1 MNPETGAECSDGEVG
16 ENIITSYTYSAQP
29 LLNYRSHDLVRRVHQ
44 CTCGRTWAKFP
55 GVVLGRTDFMVTVR
69 GTNVYQ
75 TAVENLLGE
84 IPGVSPFYQLV
95 LERIASNDQMM
106 VEFEPDPSVSEADW
120 PALAARV
127 ADVIH
132 RALHV
137 RLDVAP
143 VKPGGLPRYDLKTK
157 RIIDKR
163 PKEFRRALDR

>member
-1 MNPETGAECSDGEVG
+1 M
-16 ENIITSYTYSAQP
+16 
-29 LLNYRSHDLVRRVHQ
+29 
-44 CTCGRTWAKFP
+44 
-55 GVVLGRTDFMVTVR
+55 
-69 GTNVYQ
+69 
-75 TAVENLLGE
+75 
-84 IPGVSPFYQLV
+84 PGVSPFYQLV
-95 LERIASNDQMM
+95 LERIESNDQMM
-106 VEFEPDPSVSEADW
+106 VEFEPDPSTPEADW
-120 PALAARV
+120 HALAARV